1 MAFDVKMSSEVAR
14 SLTRS
19 SGKVQSSM
27 SSPASISQLGAY
39 DELVAE
45 AVDQADEKDI
55 RDRGS

>member
-1 MAFDVKMSSEVAR
+1 VKMSSEVAR